1 MIRWLIMFM
10 ILTAFTSSQLSLT
23 EVRIAYEKSVY
34 NEQTA
39 VNLLEYLTSSNNPTF
54 LGYKGAVTI
63 VMAKHVMSPYKKFN
77 YFKTGKGVL
86 EQAIQKEPLNVELRF
101 IRFSIQCNAPKFLDY
116 HSNINTDK
124 VLLLKAVKTIKDVD
138 LKKRI
143 TKFLL
148 NSSEVN
154 NAEKT
159 SLQK

>member
-1 MIRWLIMFM
+1 MIRWLILFL
-10 ILTAFTSSQLSLT
+10 ILTSFIFSQLTLT
-23 EVRIAYEKSVY
+23 EVRNAYEKAVY

-39 VNLLEYLTSSNNPTF
+39 INLLANLKTSNSQTF
-54 LGYKGAVTI
+54 IGYKGAVTI
-63 VMAKHVMSPYKKFN
+63 VMAKHVMSPYKKLN
-77 YFKTGKGVL
+77 YFKTGKDVL
-86 EQAIQKEPLNVELRF
+86 EQAIQKEPLNVELTF

-116 HSNINTDK
+116 HSNINADK
-124 VLLLKAVKTIKDVD
+124 LFLLKEVKTIKDVD

>member
-1 MIRWLIMFM
+1 
-10 ILTAFTSSQLSLT
+10 
-23 EVRIAYEKSVY
+23 
-34 NEQTA
+34 
-39 VNLLEYLTSSNNPTF
+39 
-54 LGYKGAVTI
+54 
-63 VMAKHVMSPYKKFN
+63 MAKHVMSPYKKIN
-77 YFKTGKGVL
+77 YFKTGKDVL

-116 HSNINTDK
+116 HSNINGDK

-148 NSSEVN
+148 NSGEVN

-159 SLQK
+159 SLQQ

>member
-1 MIRWLIMFM
+1 MIRWLFLFF
-10 ILTAFTSSQLSLT
+10 ILTAFNSSQLSLT
-23 EVRIAYEKSVY
+23 EVRIAYEKSVH

-39 VNLLEYLTSSNNPTF
+39 VNLLDYLTSSNNPT
-54 LGYKGAVTI
+54 LIGYKGAVTI
-63 VMAKHVMSPYKKFN
+63 VMAKHVMSPYKKIN
-77 YFKTGKGVL
+77 YFKTGKDVL

-116 HSNINTDK
+116 HSNINGDK

-148 NSSEVN
+148 NSGEVN

-159 SLQK
+159 SLQQ

>member
-1 MIRWLIMFM
+1 MIRWLFLFF
-10 ILTAFTSSQLSLT
+10 ILTAFNSSQLSLT
-23 EVRIAYEKSVY
+23 EVRNAYEKSVY

-39 VNLLEYLTSSNNPTF
+39 VSLLNYLTSSNNPTF

-63 VMAKHVMSPYKKFN
+63 VMARHVMSPNKKLN
-77 YFKTGKGVL
+77 YFKTGKNVL

-116 HSNINTDK
+116 HSNIYGDK
-124 VLLLKAVKTIKDVD
+124 VLLLKAVKAIKDVD

-159 SLQK
+159 SLQQ